1 MKIVHLMCFYFRIK
15 LDSPHPP
22 IWTKEKINLEKRML
36 QSFLSL
42 FCEVYVLCS
51 PGIAY

>member
-22 IWTKEKINLEKRML
+22 NLDKGKDKLGKKNATEFPFFIL
-36 QSFLSL
+36 
-42 FCEVYVLCS
+42 
-51 PGIAY
+51 